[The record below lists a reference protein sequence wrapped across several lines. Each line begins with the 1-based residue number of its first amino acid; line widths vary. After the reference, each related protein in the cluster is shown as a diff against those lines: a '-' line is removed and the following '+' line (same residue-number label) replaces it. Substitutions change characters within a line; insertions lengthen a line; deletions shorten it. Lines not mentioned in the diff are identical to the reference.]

1 MQRRYFVLFA
11 LCASLMAWANPVD
24 VGTASGIARKF
35 IQQKTEEAYKAQGLH
50 RTPTDAEVEMKLVY
64 ESAEVTGNT
73 SSEYYVFA
81 PSAAEGF
88 VIVAGDDKVEPIVG
102 YSLTNN
108 FSAEQIPPA
117 LESLLSSYAQYVAAV
132 REGEIEAVPRKA
144 SVTPVFPFI
153 TTAWNQFY
161 PYNYYCPEINGER
174 AVTGCVATAT
184 AQIMNYY
191 EWPEAGH
198 GSCTATL
205 NDGYNTPVTT
215 TLGQEYDWTNMRD
228 VYGASYSEV
237 EAQAVGLLMRDV
249 GYACNL
255 SYGSD
260 ATSGYTTGALAALL
274 NHFDYSPGIHIIHK
288 DYYSDAAWQ
297 EMLYE
302 ELSAGRPIYYAGQ
315 SGNGG
320 HAFVCC
326 GMDQYGGY
334 YINWGWGGYSD
345 GYFYLHEL
353 GGYSYDQNAII
364 GIEPIDNGESRD
376 EYVGIP
382 HIGMFEVKAQNSS
395 LSAPSVTFYM
405 RVNNMSADNL
415 SGKIGYALFEDGTMV
430 SSEVAKPGWGIN
442 ELPPMYYN
450 YWNSVSIQLT
460 GVDGLSPGVR
470 EIRFFWQPEGSNE
483 WIDPLGDQCIYMKTT
498 NNGHSFSTVLPEEEV
513 PEIPMAEIEWG
524 LYYLKNVAT
533 GKLLTAAND
542 WGTRASIGERGVDV
556 RIAQLDDGGY
566 TIDTQIYESESKHF
580 LGTVD
585 GSLYMDAPQAEWTI
599 GVLENGHYVL
609 SMDGGITF
617 MGHRGESTLFN
628 NVTDPMTDEAV
639 QWQLLRKEDLV
650 QDLNGATDDKPVDAT
665 FLILGAHFGR
675 NDSRNL
681 CWEGSP
687 TIDGHNDNFCAEKWN
702 TAAFDVSQVVTGLP
716 NGLYELRVQGF
727 YREGGGANNTPDIA
741 AANYAAGKPVQNALL
756 YANNVSTPLM
766 SIMAEAQEGTAPSE
780 HFYTTS
786 MGYVPQSQ
794 AGAATFFTDGL
805 YRHSL
810 QVKVSDGTL
819 RVGVKKD
826 AASTFDWTCFDN
838 FELYYYG
845 AAPPEEEK
853 YEVTFIID
861 GEVVKRESL
870 VAGATITPPEAPVKE
885 GYTFAGWGDIPATM
899 PAKDMVFVGTYT
911 VNKYEVVF
919 VIEGEVV
926 AKDSVAYGASL
937 TIPDVDERE
946 GYSIV
951 WPELPATMPARDI
964 TIEGKYVVNTYTL
977 VYKVDG
983 EIYKTYD
990 IEYNAAITAEPA
1002 PEKEGYTFS
1011 GWSEIPETMPAEDV
1025 EVNGSFTVNTYEAV
1039 FIIDGEVVKKES
1051 IAYGATITPP
1061 EAPVKEGHT
1070 FAGWGEI
1077 PASMPA
1083 KDLTFTGTY
1092 TINKYAVIYK
1102 VDNEVYLT
1110 DSVEYNAPITAEPAP
1125 AKEGH
1130 TFSGWSE
1137 IPETMPANDI
1147 TIVGTFIINKY
1158 LITFIIDGEI
1168 IVSDSLEYGST
1179 IVIPEAPEKEG
1190 HTFSGWGEVAEVM
1203 PAYDLTYEGTYT
1215 ANTYKVYYYV
1225 GDELV
1230 HTEEV
1235 VYGDSIPEYV
1245 YKPAEEGYTFLG
1257 WVGEPYETMPAHD
1270 VIYIANIDDSIGRLG
1285 IDNPQLTIYDMAG
1298 RKVTTYE
1305 TLKGGIYIINGRKV
1319 VVDGVRE

>member
-24 VGTASGIARKF
+24 VGTASGIAQKF

-191 EWPEAGH
+191 EWPKAGH

-205 NDGYNTPVTT
+205 NDGRNTPVTT
-215 TLGQEYDWTNMRD
+215 TLGQEYDWANMRD
-228 VYGASYSEV
+228 VYGASYSEA

-255 SYGSD
+255 AYGIG
-260 ATSGYTTGALAALL
+260 ATTGYTTGALAALL
-274 NHFDYSPGIHIIHK
+274 NHFDYSPGIHAVHK

-297 EMLYE
+297 EMLHE
-302 ELSAGRPIYYAGQ
+302 ELAAGHPIYYAGQ

-326 GMDQYGGY
+326 GMDQHGGY

-353 GGYSYDQNAII
+353 GGYNYDQNAII
-364 GIEPIDNGESRD
+364 GIEPIGNGESRD

-405 RVNNMSADNL
+405 RVNNMSAENL
-415 SGKIGYALFEDGTMV
+415 SGRIGYALFEDGTMV
-430 SSEVAKPGWGIN
+430 SSEAAKPGWGIN

-450 YWNSVSIQLT
+450 YWNSASIQLT

-470 EIRFFWQPEGSNE
+470 ELRFFWQPEGSNE

-513 PEIPMAEIEWG
+513 PEIPTAEIERG

-533 GKLLTAAND
+533 GKFLTAAND
-542 WGTRASIGERGVDV
+542 WETRASIGKHGVDV
-556 RIAQLDDGGY
+556 LIAQLDDGGY
-566 TIDTQIYESESKHF
+566 TIDTQIYTDASMRY
-580 LGTVD
+580 LGLV
-585 GSLYMDAPQAEWTI
+585 GASLYMDAPQTEWMI

-628 NVTDPMTDEAV
+628 NMTDPVTDEAV

-650 QDLNGATDDKPVDAT
+650 EELNRATADKPVDAT
-665 FLILGAHFGR
+665 FLILGANLGR
-675 NDSRNL
+675 NNTRNI
-681 CWEGSP
+681 CWTGSP
-687 TIDGHNDNFCAEKWN
+687 TINGHDNNFCAEKWN
-702 TAAFDVSQVVTGLP
+702 VTAFDVYQVVPDLP

-766 SIMAEAQEGTAPSE
+766 SIMAEAQEGTAPSA

-786 MGYVPQSQ
+786 MGYVPQTQ
-794 AGAATFFTDGL
+794 PGAATFFTDGL

-870 VAGATITPPEAPVKE
+870 VAGATITPPEAPAKE
-885 GYTFAGWGDIPATM
+885 GHTFAGWGDIPATM

-1002 PEKEGYTFS
+1002 PEKEG
-1011 GWSEIPETMPAEDV
+1011 
-1025 EVNGSFTVNTYEAV
+1025 
-1039 FIIDGEVVKKES
+1039 
-1051 IAYGATITPP
+1051 
-1061 EAPVKEGHT
+1061 
-1070 FAGWGEI
+1070 
-1077 PASMPA
+1077 
-1083 KDLTFTGTY
+1083 
-1092 TINKYAVIYK
+1092 
-1102 VDNEVYLT
+1102 
-1110 DSVEYNAPITAEPAP
+1110 
-1125 AKEGH
+1125 H

-1147 TIVGTFIINKY
+1147 TIVGTYTTNKY
-1158 LITFIIDGEI
+1158 LITFIIDGEV

-1203 PAYDLTYEGTYT
+1203 PAHDLTYEGAYT

-1270 VIYIANIDDSIGRLG
+1270 VTYIANIDDSIGRLG
-1285 IDNPQLTIYDMAG
+1285 IDNPQLIIYDMAG

-1305 TLKGGIYIINGRKV
+1305 ILKGGIYIINGRKV
-1319 VVDGVRE
+1319 VIDGVRE

>member
-24 VGTASGIARKF
+24 VGTASGIAQKF

-81 PSAAEGF
+81 PSASEGF

-274 NHFDYSPGIHIIHK
+274 NHFDYSPGIHIVHK

-442 ELPPMYYN
+442 ELQPNWYS

-483 WIDPLGDQCIYMKTT
+483 WIDPWGDQCIYMKTT
-498 NNGHSFSTVLPEEEV
+498 NNGHGFFTVLPEEEV
-513 PEIPMAEIEWG
+513 PEIPTVEIERG

-533 GKLLTAAND
+533 GKFLTAANN
-542 WGTRASIGERGVDV
+542 WETRASIGKHGVDV
-556 RIAQLDDGGY
+556 LIAQQPHGSY
-566 TIDTQIYESESKHF
+566 TIDTQIFENEQKHY
-580 LGTVD
+580 LGLVD
-585 GSLYMDAPQAEWTI
+585 GNLFMDTPLTEWTI
-599 GVLENGHYVL
+599 GILENGHYVL

-617 MGHRGESTLFN
+617 MGHRGESTLFCN
-628 NVTDPMTDEAV
+628 MTDPMTDEAV

-650 QDLNGATDDKPVDAT
+650 EELNRATDDKPVNAT
-665 FLILGAHFGR
+665 FLILGANFGR
-675 NDSRNL
+675 NDSRNQY
-681 CWEGSP
+681 WEGSP
-687 TIDGHNDNFCAEKWN
+687 TINGHNDNFCAEKWN
-702 TAAFDVSQVVTGLP
+702 AAAFDVHQVVTGLP
-716 NGLYELRVQGF
+716 NGLYELRAQGF
-727 YREGGGANNTPDIA
+727 YREGAANNSPDVA

-756 YANNVSTPLM
+756 YANDVSTPLM

-794 AGAATFFTDGL
+794 PGAATFFTDGL

-826 AASTFDWTCFDN
+826 VASTFDWTCFDN

-1002 PEKEGYTFS
+1002 PEKEGHTFS

-1070 FAGWGEI
+1070 FAW
-1077 PASMPA
+1077 
-1083 KDLTFTGTY
+1083 
-1092 TINKYAVIYK
+1092 
-1102 VDNEVYLT
+1102 T
-1110 DSVEYNAPITAEPAP
+1110 D
-1125 AKEGH
+1125 
-1130 TFSGWSE
+1130 E
-1137 IPETMPANDI
+1137 IPETMPANNI
-1147 TIVGTFIINKY
+1147 TIVGTYTTNKY
-1158 LITFIIDGEI
+1158 LITFIIDGEV
-1168 IVSDSLEYGST
+1168 IVSYSLEYGST
-1179 IVIPEAPEKEG
+1179 IVIPEAPAKEG

-1203 PAYDLTYEGTYT
+1203 PAYDLTYEGAYT

-1257 WVGEPYETMPAHD
+1257 WVGESYETMPAHD
-1270 VIYIANIDDSIGRLG
+1270 VIYIANIDNSIGQLG
-1285 IDNPQLTIYDMAG
+1285 IDNPQLIIYDITG

-1319 VVDGVRE
+1319 VIDGVRE

>member
-1 MQRRYFVLFA
+1 
-11 LCASLMAWANPVD
+11 MAWANPVD
-24 VGTASGIARKF
+24 VGTASGIAQKF
-35 IQQKTEEAYKAQGLH
+35 IQQKTEEANKAQGLH

-153 TTAWNQFY
+153 TTAWNQFH

-215 TLGQEYDWTNMRD
+215 TLGQEYDWANMRD
-228 VYGASYSEV
+228 VYGASYSEA

-255 SYGSD
+255 VYGTD

-274 NHFDYSPGIHIIHK
+274 NHFDYSPGIHAVHK

-297 EMLYE
+297 EMLHE
-302 ELSAGRPIYYAGQ
+302 ELSAGHPIYYAGQ

-345 GYFYLHEL
+345 GYFYLHDL
-353 GGYSYDQNAII
+353 GGYNYDHNAII
-364 GIEPIDNGESRD
+364 GIEPIGNGESRD

-395 LSAPSVTFYM
+395 LSAPSATCYI
-405 RVNNMSADNL
+405 RVNNMTAEYI
-415 SGKIGYALFEDGTMV
+415 SGRVGYALFEDGTMV
-430 SSEVAKPGWGIN
+430 SSEVKRIQPDYIISN
-442 ELPPMYYN
+442 LPPMYYN
-450 YWNSVSIQLT
+450 YWNSAPIQLT
-460 GVDGLSPGVR
+460 DVAGLSPGVR

-498 NNGHSFSTVLPEEEV
+498 NNGHGFFTVLPEEEV
-513 PEIPMAEIEWG
+513 PEIPTAEIERG

-533 GKLLTAAND
+533 GKFLTAANN
-542 WGTRASIGERGVDV
+542 WETRASIGKHGVDV
-556 RIAQLDDGGY
+556 LIAQQPHGSY
-566 TIDTQIYESESKHF
+566 TIDTQIFENEQKHY
-580 LGTVD
+580 LGLVD
-585 GSLYMDAPQAEWTI
+585 GNLFMDTPLTEWTI
-599 GVLENGHYVL
+599 GILENGHYVL

-650 QDLNGATDDKPVDAT
+650 KELNRATDDKPVNAT

-687 TIDGHNDNFCAEKWN
+687 TINGHNDNFCAEKWN
-702 TAAFDVSQVVTGLP
+702 AAAFDVSQVVTGLP

-794 AGAATFFTDGL
+794 PGAATFFTDGL

-826 AASTFDWTCFDN
+826 VASTFDWTCFDN

-845 AAPPEEEK
+845 AAAPEEEK

-861 GEVVKRESL
+861 GEVVKKESL

-885 GYTFAGWGDIPATM
+885 GYTFAGWGNIPATM

-1110 DSVEYNAPITAEPAP
+1110 DSVEYNAPIIAEPAP

-1158 LITFIIDGEI
+1158 LITFIIDGEV

-1203 PAYDLTYEGTYT
+1203 PAHDLTYEGAYT

-1257 WVGEPYETMPAHD
+1257 WVGESYETMPAHD

-1285 IDNPQLTIYDMAG
+1285 IDNPQLIIYDMAG